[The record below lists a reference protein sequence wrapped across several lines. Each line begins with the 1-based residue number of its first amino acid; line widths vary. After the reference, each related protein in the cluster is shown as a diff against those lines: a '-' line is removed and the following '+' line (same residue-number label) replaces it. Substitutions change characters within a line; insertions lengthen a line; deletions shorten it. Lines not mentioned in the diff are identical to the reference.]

1 MAKSARTVSDL
12 VGDNVSR
19 GRKYADEF
27 KRTFGRSIGPYMD
40 KLTGFDVIKFD
51 DEIVKPPDGK
61 STADAI
67 RETYGEAAVTLI
79 RNLIGAS
86 A

>member
-1 MAKSARTVSDL
+1 MARRRTISDL
-12 VGDNVSR
+12 VGDNVAR
-19 GRKYADEF
+19 GRQYADQF

-40 KLTGFDVIKFD
+40 KFTGFDVLKFD
-51 DEIVKPPDGK
+51 DEVIQPPDGK
-61 STADAI
+61 STEEVV
-67 RETYGEAAVTLI
+67 RERYGEDAVTLI